1 MEKTIIGFT
10 EERGS
15 NGVCEDCK
23 SNLPTNLIKDLISP
37 SGDWE
42 DVSYGNDEFASFT
55 NEKNGWQL
63 RIGDPNPL
71 VRWGGHHEDSP
82 VGYLVA
88 FNVIDCEPEIGDLE
102 QVYES
107 DDLEMLTK
115 IASHPTPR
123 AMAWKHFINSKQPV
137 FIEDTDKVHEGV
149 KVFKPHFGGKQSK
162 TPIDKYLYLFDGN
175 LSRIDPD
182 DDSTLPPHIN
192 VEKQG
197 ACSLTIGNLTTMT
210 TMEFDFDLL
219 ERNLFRWSVDQGLLD
234 NFLVFKKETR
244 QEAIKL
250 DDLTH
255 DCLHAMYDELA
266 KCLPKITE
274 GHVNHWHQGR
284 IESAISEA
292 ILDWVKDNDHN
303 SEYLIQGDE

>member
-37 SGDWE
+37 SGD
-42 DVSYGNDEFASFT
+42 
-55 NEKNGWQL
+55 
-63 RIGDPNPL
+63 PNPL

-88 FNVIDCEPEIGDLE
+88 FNVTDCEPEIGDLE

-149 KVFKPHFGGKQSK
+149 KVFKPHFGGKQS
-162 TPIDKYLYLFDGN
+162 
-175 LSRIDPD
+175 R
-182 DDSTLPPHIN
+182 
-192 VEKQG
+192 
-197 ACSLTIGNLTTMT
+197 
-210 TMEFDFDLL
+210 
-219 ERNLFRWSVDQGLLD
+219 
-234 NFLVFKKETR
+234 
-244 QEAIKL
+244 
-250 DDLTH
+250 
-255 DCLHAMYDELA
+255 
-266 KCLPKITE
+266 
-274 GHVNHWHQGR
+274 
-284 IESAISEA
+284 
-292 ILDWVKDNDHN
+292 
-303 SEYLIQGDE
+303 